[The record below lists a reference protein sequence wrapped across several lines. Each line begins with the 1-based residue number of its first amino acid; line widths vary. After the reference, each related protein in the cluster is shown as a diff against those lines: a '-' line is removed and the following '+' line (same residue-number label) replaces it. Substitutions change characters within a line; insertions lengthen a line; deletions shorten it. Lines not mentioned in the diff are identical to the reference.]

1 MRYET
6 VTPPGDEPVSLAQ
19 AMEQAKID
27 GIDADPNL
35 QARLAGVRRAT
46 ETYLRRP
53 LRTAQYRA
61 LLTDGEQLGE
71 ILLRGY
77 GPAVVT
83 AVTYLDAGGARQTV
97 PPLAYGT
104 EEVARGL
111 LVRPVKAWPAG
122 SDFEIEFDVGFET
135 VPEDICLAILML
147 FAELYA
153 KREVSA
159 TTLTESDFNVYDW
172 LLADY
177 RCGIGL

>member
-6 VTPPGDEPVSLAQ
+6 VTEPADEPVSLAQ
-19 AMEQAKID
+19 AMEQARID

-53 LRTAQYRA
+53 LRAQQYRA
-61 LLTDGEQLGE
+61 LLDDDEQLGE
-71 ILLRGY
+71 ILVRGY
-77 GPAVVT
+77 GPATVT
-83 AVTYLDAGGARQTV
+83 SVSYLDASGARQTV
-97 PPLAYGT
+97 PLLAYRT

-122 SDFEIEFDVGFET
+122 SGFQIEFDVGFAT

-159 TTLTESDFNVYDW
+159 TTLSESDFNMYDW